1 MCQGKF
7 DLCVCMCVIYLP
19 EIIHI
24 FQYMF
29 SKELWYVYYLKSH
42 NTNILLESN
51 SRITAYNYILNCYE
65 TI

>member
-7 DLCVCMCVIYLP
+7 DLCVCVCFIDLP
-19 EIIHI
+19 EIIQI

-29 SKELWYVYYLKSH
+29 SKELKYVYYLKSH
-42 NTNILLESN
+42 NTNILLENN
-51 SRITAYNYILNCYE
+51 SRITAYNYILKCYE